1 MQLLPIVHNLEQD
14 GVEFRFVQGTHKVQP
29 PRGYID
35 FFGPPPHYSFTTD
48 FSVDELE
55 RNGLSQDSEQIGD
68 TPEDT
73 LRTLLPFD
81 RVDPA
86 SKEAYAAGNQG
97 YQHDIDWLNELLDSE
112 GPFHAVLGF
121 SHGASV
127 AATLLEDNIRRS
139 RAVGLPSMFKMGIFL
154 GGVPPYNIREGG
166 LFLADVDGV
175 IFNLPTLHV
184 IGSSDPLIDLALALY
199 NLCNPE
205 TARIFDHG
213 RGHQLI
219 WEKRIV
225 HDLCNVLR
233 EMIHDVV

>member
-1 MQLLPIVHNLEQD
+1 MAPVPIVHDLEQD
-14 GVEFRFVQGTHKVQP
+14 GVEFRFVQGTHKVPP
-29 PRGYID
+29 PRGYTE
-35 FFGPPPHYSFTTD
+35 FFGPPPHYSFATD

-55 RNGLSQDSEQIGD
+55 RTGLSQDSEQTGD

-73 LRTLLPFD
+73 LRSLLPVVG
-81 RVDPA
+81 VDPV
-86 SKEAYAAGNQG
+86 SKEAYAASKQG
-97 YQHDIDWLNELLDSE
+97 YQHDMDWLNELLDSE

-121 SHGASV
+121 SHGACV
-127 AATLLEDNIRRS
+127 AATLLEDNIRRT
-139 RAVGLPSMFKMGIFL
+139 RANGLPSMFKMGIFL

-175 IFNLPTLHV
+175 MFNLPTLHV
-184 IGSSDPLIDLALALY
+184 IGSSDPLIDFALALY
-199 NLCNPE
+199 NLCDPE

-219 WEKRIV
+219 WEKNIV

-233 EMIHDVV
+233 EMIQDVM